1 MPHLHISRACLG
13 SVQSGNTSSN
23 FYHFFIR
30 KQNASLVNAQLPHES
45 SFRHTMCPP
54 QPPRFAL
61 SIFCK
66 PRHRGAHHTTSE
78 SKHLKGQLDPRVG
91 KGHVFWTKGGQLD
104 PPVGNGHI
112 FGSKVVSWI
121 SLLVTSHFLDQGG
134 RLDLPVGD
142 VTFLHHRRSVRSPC
156 WLRTPQNCILAR

>member
-1 MPHLHISRACLG
+1 MLERIENTIKAFDSCLIFTDQGHALEVFKVGTLHLTFII
-13 SVQSGNTSSN
+13 
-23 FYHFFIR
+23 FFIR

-54 QPPRFAL
+54 QPSRFAL

-91 KGHVFWTKGGQLD
+91 DGHVFCIKGVQLDPRVGDGHVFWTKGGQLD
-104 PPVGNGHI
+104 
-112 FGSKVVSWI
+112 
-121 SLLVTSHFLDQGG
+121 
-134 RLDLPVGD
+134 LPVGD
-142 VTFLHHRRSVRSPC
+142 VTFF
-156 WLRTPQNCILAR
+156 